1 MDIFLLDN
9 QADRWLCLVL
19 KDSSAHQQLSLPQSG
34 RYFGGSVEMN
44 GQNVASSL
52 LLLDLSPTEMIPYA
66 QHPVCMGAIQ
76 GGFQQLPSWL

>member
-52 LLLDLSPTEMIPYA
+52 LLLDLSPTEMISYA
-66 QHPVCMGAIQ
+66 RDPHCMGAIQ